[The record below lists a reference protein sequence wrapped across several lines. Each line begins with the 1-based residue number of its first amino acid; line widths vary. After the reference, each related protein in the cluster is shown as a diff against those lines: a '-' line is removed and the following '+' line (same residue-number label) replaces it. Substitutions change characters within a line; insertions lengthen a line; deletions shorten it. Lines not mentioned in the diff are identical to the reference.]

1 MSRQTRS
8 QGLAQTAYLQIA
20 KHIEKQ
26 TGDGQKKPAK
36 EFISTV
42 KKFPALIHTC
52 GLAQAVAFTMA
63 KKDQKEYVGYLAAVL
78 QASGHSEVTNAESLG
93 ERARRSDLNSYLRL
107 SRDAIAAASWLKR
120 YVEAAAGEEG

>member
-8 QGLAQTAYLQIA
+8 QRLAQAAYSQ
-20 KHIEKQ
+20 IEKK
-26 TGDGQKKPAK
+26 TDNGTKKLEK

-52 GLAQAVAFTMA
+52 GLAQAVAFVMA

-78 QASGHSEVTNAESLG
+78 QDSGHSEVTDAESLG
-93 ERARRSDLNSYLRL
+93 DCARKSDLNRYLCL

-120 YVEAAAGEEG
+120 YVEAAAGEEE

>member
-20 KHIEKQ
+20 NHIKKQ

-52 GLAQAVAFTMA
+52 GLAQAVAFAMA
-63 KKDQKEYVGYLAAVL
+63 KKDHEYVGYLAAVL

>member
-8 QGLAQTAYLQIA
+8 QRQAQAAYLQIA
-20 KHIEKQ
+20 NH
-26 TGDGQKKPAK
+26 TGQGQQKLEK
-36 EFISTV
+36 EFVSTV

-52 GLAQAVAFTMA
+52 GLAQAVAFVMA
-63 KKDQKEYVGYLAAVL
+63 KKDQKEYVEYLAAVL
-78 QASGHSEVTNAESLG
+78 QDSGHSEVTNAESLG
-93 ERARRSDLNSYLRL
+93 KRALESDLNGYLRL